1 MGGERGMVAVV
12 LRARVSWSC
21 DWVSLPF
28 IVCVTPSPR
37 FLADLNSVVVEHD
50 SSNTKRLNI
59 TIMDM
64 PRFAPGDAAP
74 VPVFLLRCIFDDHV
88 RCMTACQV
96 GHGATGARSALVSN
110 SLCGFLT
117 APPSP
122 LLVH

>member
-1 MGGERGMVAVV
+1 M
-12 LRARVSWSC
+12 
-21 DWVSLPF
+21 
-28 IVCVTPSPR
+28 
-37 FLADLNSVVVEHD
+37 VEHD

-96 GHGATGARSALVSN
+96 RRLGGGAWVGAHAWR
-110 SLCGFLT
+110 
-117 APPSP
+117 APRDRQC
-122 LLVH
+122 